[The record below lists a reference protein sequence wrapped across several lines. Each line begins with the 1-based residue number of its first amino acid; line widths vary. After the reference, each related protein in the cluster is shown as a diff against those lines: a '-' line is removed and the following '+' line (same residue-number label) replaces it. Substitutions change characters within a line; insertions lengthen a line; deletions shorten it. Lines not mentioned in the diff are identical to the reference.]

1 MSINPGS
8 SVTFHRLN
16 TKILM
21 WRCDS
26 HWSPDHLIRLSKQLK
41 IVVLTIAIIF
51 HHSSLFMGLKYFVS
65 EDRGL
70 AGPFKMKIRL
80 PGILSILTLI
90 VFGSQPANTAP
101 HKTII
106 CLSFLHLVKDPCAF
120 SLNASISHK
129 EKSGF
134 TSLWLVEITSFLLL
148 VGQCLGTLCI
158 SRIAIMLMG
167 DINQ

>member
-80 PGILSILTLI
+80 PGILNFVTLI
-90 VFGSQPANTAP
+90 VFGSQPA
-101 HKTII
+101 KQLLIKL
-106 CLSFLHLVKDPCAF
+106 LSVSAFYILSRTLVPFHLMQVSHTKKSQVSPLSDWSKLLHSCFWL
-120 SLNASISHK
+120 ASVWGLCVS
-129 EKSGF
+129 
-134 TSLWLVEITSFLLL
+134 VE
-148 VGQCLGTLCI
+148 
-158 SRIAIMLMG
+158 
-167 DINQ
+167 